1 MTRVLNVK
9 MTSGSLKC
17 LDVYRL
23 NYELTWLDSNQIMLL
38 MTKKLDGSQA
48 PIGILIKKHN

>member
-9 MTSGSLKC
+9 MTSGSSKC